1 MSLSRRDLLKGAK
14 AATGNVLVC
23 IFQRGAA
30 DGLNCLVPYGDPDYY
45 ARRTRIAIP
54 PPGQSGGALD
64 LNGFFGLNPAAASMR
79 TLYDAGRL
87 ALVHAAGV
95 PHGTR
100 SHFDAQ
106 ARVEEG
112 IAAGLALDTGWI
124 GRHLAATASAAD
136 RPFRATSLSGAVPT
150 SLLGAPD
157 PLAVSEIDV
166 FGLGD
171 LGGTPYQDTLAALFR
186 ESVPYA
192 GTAQTALAAMDELA
206 AADPG
211 QFMPANGAEY
221 PAGEAGSKLLQ
232 AAQLIKADLGVEV
245 VCLDLGGWDH
255 HENENSYLPA
265 SLGGMAD
272 ALLAFDTDLGAQME
286 RVTVIAMTEFGR
298 RVGDNASNGTDHG
311 TGSLFYAL
319 GGGVAG
325 GQIAGSWPGLA
336 DAQLASGEDLAI
348 TTDTR
353 GLLAQ
358 CLERRL
364 GSADALALFPDY
376 MPATVPTLFV

>member
-1 MSLSRRDLLKGAK
+1 MSLSRRDLLKGYK
-14 AATGNVLVC
+14 SATGNVLIC

-45 ARRTRIAIP
+45 AKRTRIAIP
-54 PPGQSGGALD
+54 PPDQSDGVIDLD
-64 LNGFFGLNPAAASMR
+64 GFFGLNPAAASLHA
-79 TLYDAGRL
+79 LYAAGRL

-112 IAAGLALDTGWI
+112 IATGSALDTGWI
-124 GRHLAATASAAD
+124 GRHLANTASTAD
-136 RPFRATSLSGAVPT
+136 RPFRATSLSGSVPT

-157 PLAVSEIDV
+157 PLAVSEIAA

-171 LGGTPYQDTLAALFR
+171 LGSTPYQDTLAALFR
-186 ESVPYA
+186 ESLPYA
-192 GTAQTALAAMDELA
+192 GTAQAALAAMDELA

-211 QFMPANGAEY
+211 QFTPANGAEY
-221 PAGEAGSKLLQ
+221 PDGEAGSKLLQ
-232 AAQLIKADLGVEV
+232 VAQLIKADLGVEV

-319 GGGVAG
+319 GGGVLG
-325 GQIAGSWPGLA
+325 GQIAGVWPGLA
-336 DAQLASGEDLAI
+336 DTQLANGEDLAI

-364 GSADALALFPDY
+364 ANPDALALFPAYVPD
-376 MPATVPTLFV
+376 TVPDLFV